1 MSAFDEDAAS
11 SNSSSHGVR
20 HPPLGWPILRAAFI
34 AEETDRLFFTVQG
47 AHSNW
52 VTIFRLIRSRNLH
65 FGTVWFLVWFFSV
78 ETHGKNPPK
87 KPLEMDGKQLTG
99 HCFNKKK
106 KIKST
111 TCHTY
116 NRMAVRPID
125 SVDERENEIISGDQ
139 QLKMWGSTRLDSR
152 RRTKQTIEKGI

>member
-1 MSAFDEDAAS
+1 MAQHKRGKKEDLPKLSAFDEDAAS

-20 HPPLGWPILRAAFI
+20 HPPLGWLILRAAFI
-34 AEETDRLFFTVQG
+34 AEETDRPCFTVQG

-65 FGTVWFLVWFFSV
+65 FGTVWFFVWFFSV

-106 KIKST
+106 KSNPPRVTRVIEWS
-111 TCHTY
+111 
-116 NRMAVRPID
+116 
-125 SVDERENEIISGDQ
+125 SVQLTRSMNE
-139 QLKMWGSTRLDSR
+139 KMKLSAGTNN
-152 RRTKQTIEKGI
+152 